1 MRERI
6 HQLDYLKGIFI
17 LLMVLFHLAPV
28 YENYP
33 VLQAAVYTFHM
44 AAFLIISGYLAN
56 IEKDVPNFCRGILRF
71 IIPYIVFEIVHI
83 LLVYLLGNAMHSNSS
98 VTSLTLSGVLDEIL
112 ENPSNPYW
120 YLHTLIITTVIYY
133 VVYKVLKLKS
143 MTAFILT
150 GLILYGLTLFI
161 TRFYWVNAICFLI
174 GVYISR
180 SGRNFLEAIP
190 SSPLAVIPLCIL
202 FSFREN
208 YHTGTFAGI
217 TITIL
222 VISFLLFVGDSCI
235 LSHIHGHHQ
244 DGCTLFQFRPD
255 SYLLCCA
262 CPNLCR
268 SGLSLLRLAVRQAAY
283 QPILVRKGSLLC
295 EILRKRCCAYG
306 HIELITPIMYW
317 VYLTLDSYRDGI
329 ALRVTQVS
337 SRSV

>member
-56 IEKDVPNFCRGILRF
+56 IEKDIPNFCRGMLRF
-71 IIPYIVFEIVHI
+71 VIPYIVFEIVHI

-98 VTSLTLSGVLDEIL
+98 VTSLTLPGVLDEIL

-120 YLHTLIITTVIYY
+120 YLHTLIISTVIYY
-133 VVYKVLKLKS
+133 VVYKVFNLKS
-143 MTAFILT
+143 MTALILT

-161 TRFYWVNAICFLI
+161 SRFYWVNAICFLI

-180 SGRNFLEAIP
+180 SGKNFLEAIP

-222 VISFLLFVGDSCI
+222 VISFLLFVYNYIGSGI
-235 LSHIHGHHQ
+235 RRFLH
-244 DGCTLFQFRPD
+244 
-255 SYLLCCA
+255 YLGS
-262 CPNLCR
+262 N
-268 SGLSLLRLAVRQAAY
+268 SLA
-283 QPILVRKGSLLC
+283 ILVFSPIFTVITKMAVPYFSFDPTVICFAVLALVFVVAGCLF
-295 EILRKRCCAYG
+295 CAWLSDKL
-306 HIELITPIMYW
+306 HLSQ
-317 VYLTLDSYRDGI
+317 YLFAKDHFY
-329 ALRVTQVS
+329 VKY
-337 SRSV
+337 

>member
-56 IEKDVPNFCRGILRF
+56 IEKDVPNFCRGMLRF

-98 VTSLTLSGVLDEIL
+98 VTSLTLPGVLAEIL

-133 VVYKVLKLKS
+133 LVYKVLKLKS

-222 VISFLLFVGDSCI
+222 VISFLLFVYNYIGSGI
-235 LSHIHGHHQ
+235 RRFLH
-244 DGCTLFQFRPD
+244 
-255 SYLLCCA
+255 YLGS
-262 CPNLCR
+262 N
-268 SGLSLLRLAVRQAAY
+268 SLA
-283 QPILVRKGSLLC
+283 ILVFSPIFTVITKMAVPYFSFDPTVICFAVLALSFVVAGCLF
-295 EILRKRCCAYG
+295 CAWLSDKL
-306 HIELITPIMYW
+306 HISQ
-317 VYLTLDSYRDGI
+317 YLFAKDHFY
-329 ALRVTQVS
+329 VKY
-337 SRSV
+337 